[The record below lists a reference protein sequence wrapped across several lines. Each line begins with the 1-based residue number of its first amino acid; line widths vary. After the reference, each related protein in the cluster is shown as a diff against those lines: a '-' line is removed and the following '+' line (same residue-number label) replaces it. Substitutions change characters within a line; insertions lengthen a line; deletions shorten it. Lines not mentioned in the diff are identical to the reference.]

1 MGELRNP
8 SDPANQGL
16 KTKPEPQEKLDN
28 GKENNNNNGNG
39 LNKRLRFRVAS
50 QQGTAAACAAVD
62 VPSWD
67 ALLWRGRLYV
77 EVSARAL
84 AAGSKEAFVAMLE
97 YAEEELACEHVV
109 VCLEKEKAVP
119 SVVRNFLFLGFQP
132 LAPGHEFLPDN
143 PNLVC
148 FVYDI

>member
-1 MGELRNP
+1 VGEFRNP
-8 SDPANQGL
+8 SDLGNQGL
-16 KTKPEPQEKLDN
+16 KPKFD
-28 GKENNNNNGNG
+28 NG

-50 QQGTAAACAAVD
+50 PQGACAVD

-67 ALLWRGRLYV
+67 ALLWHGRLYV

-97 YAEEELACEHVV
+97 YAEEALMCEHVV
-109 VCLEKEKAVP
+109 VCLEKEKAQP
-119 SVVRNFLFLGFQP
+119 PVVRNFLFLGFQP